1 MITDHVAY
9 DRPAAEAALTMPSH
23 PAIATSTTL
32 SSSERSDRESG
43 ALITGVV
50 DLLERVEASPSGDPH
65 REAVGIVDFKAH
77 RITSIEQFDELKLQA
92 ERQLRLYAHAV
103 QYAFPYQP
111 ATATAQLIIPK
122 EPVPELASQGV
133 TDRINIDVSPASQ
146 GAALDEVRTAVA
158 GIKSSLKSQDFP
170 CYGPLNGWCKRCDFR
185 TFCPGFVTWR
195 RLNASSPSPPQPVEE
210 REAEVDAVMVDQLA
224 GS

>member
-1 MITDHVAY
+1 
-9 DRPAAEAALTMPSH
+9 
-23 PAIATSTTL
+23 
-32 SSSERSDRESG
+32 
-43 ALITGVV
+43 
-50 DLLERVEASPSGDPH
+50 
-65 REAVGIVDFKAH
+65 
-77 RITSIEQFDELKLQA
+77 LKLQA
-92 ERQLRLYAHAV
+92 ERKLRLYAHAV

-170 CYGPLNGWCKRCDFR
+170 CYGPLNGWC
-185 TFCPGFVTWR
+185 
-195 RLNASSPSPPQPVEE
+195 
-210 REAEVDAVMVDQLA
+210 
-224 GS
+224 